1 MKAYLIEYWSD
12 FGVELTIFNA
22 ENIEEAKEKF
32 WSTRDPEVNQIFL
45 ISESDVIDYE
55 GNSGTDSCCKD
66 CPKNPS
72 DITPYG
78 FGNEVFARRC
88 DVECF
93 PVGDG
98 FYFSGSK
105 NRNSIA
111 KRMFGRIKDFFGRFF
126 WKFN

>member
-1 MKAYLIEYWSD
+1 MKAYLIEYLSD
-12 FGVELTIFNA
+12 SGVELTAFNA

-32 WSTRDPEVNQIFL
+32 WSTRDTELNQIFL
-45 ISESDVIDYE
+45 IIESDVVNYE
-55 GNSGTDSCCKD
+55 GNSGTDSCCED
-66 CPKNPS
+66 CPENPS
-72 DITPYG
+72 GIVPYG
-78 FGNEVFARRC
+78 FVNKVFASRC

-105 NRNSIA
+105 NCDSIS
-111 KRMFGRIKDFFGRFF
+111 KRMLGRVKDFFGRFF